1 MSKTCYIR
9 MNKEQPDYIDG
20 RYMKLS
26 FFDAVLGVS
35 DNPMLVFS
43 NDLTDR
49 MAKDDLSLY
58 EFEYVGDK
66 AEEIFNEILYNQ
78 IDDADIDFI
87 FSLFHGVEQ

>member
-9 MNKEQPDYIDG
+9 MNKEHPDYIDG
-20 RYMKLS
+20 RYMKLD

-43 NDLTDR
+43 NELSLGT
-49 MAKDDLSLY
+49 KDDESLY

-66 AEEIFNEILYNQ
+66 AEEIFNEILYYQ
-78 IDDADIDFI
+78 IEDADIDFI
-87 FSLFHGVEQ
+87 WSLFHGVKK